1 MYPQIRTGGSRLW
14 KGIVMGTWWKK
25 LISKKDECVCHAQ
38 TKSLCEAGEGGRFRV
53 ECLCGEDRICER
65 LREMGFCESS
75 VIEKVADSGALICKV
90 CDAKVVLSKELAKKI
105 LVKDVCSCSDHHEHK

>member
-1 MYPQIRTGGSRLW
+1 MT
-14 KGIVMGTWWKK
+14 MGTWWNK
-25 LISKKDECVCHAQ
+25 SKKSECVCHTP
-38 TKSLCEAGEGGRFRV
+38 TKNLGEALPGTRLKV

-75 VIEKVADSGALICKV
+75 VIEKLADSGALICKV

-105 LVKDVCSCSDHHEHK
+105 IVKDICPCSDHEH